1 MKKFEKV
8 LITSDFDGTLKN
20 DEDIITKEV
29 RDAIAYFISEGGCF
43 TVSTG
48 RTYQGFHLYDPEYIN
63 APVLLANG
71 AMAYDYKNKQIAFFD
86 GIGDEG
92 LAAVRAVRDNF
103 PSASIEMYPFNETYA
118 INLTDDTERHFTS
131 QKIPFTVLTDPFEAA
146 RPWAKVMIGSDEKTS
161 SEIQIFLKAFTDDPA
176 FLPTSGSFI
185 EVMKKGVDKG
195 TGLHKLADYLGVPHE
210 RCYAVGDGYNDV
222 EMLTA
227 AAGAFVP
234 ENGSPEALA
243 AATHVVRSN
252 NDNAVA
258 HVVEILDRLYPTQK

>member
-20 DEDIITKEV
+20 DEGVITQEV
-29 RDAIAYFISEGGCF
+29 RDAIAYFIAEGGYF

-48 RTYQGFHLYDPEYIN
+48 RTYQGFHLYDPAYIN

-71 AMAYDYKNKQIAFFD
+71 ALAYDYETKSVAFFD

-92 LAAVRAVRDNF
+92 LAAVRAVRDSF

-118 INLTDDTERHFTS
+118 IHLTDDTERHFTS
-131 QKIPFTVLTDPFEAA
+131 QFIAFNVITDPEQAK
-146 RPWAKVMIGSDEKTS
+146 RPWQKVMIGSDNETS
-161 SEIQIFLKAFTDDPA
+161 PKIQKLLKSVTDDPA
-176 FLPTSGSFI
+176 FLPTTGSFV

-195 TGLHKLADYLGVPHE
+195 TGLHKLADYLDVPYD

-222 EMLTA
+222 EMLAA

-234 ENGSPEALA
+234 ENSAPEALA
-243 AATHVVRSN
+243 AATHIVRSN
-252 NDNAVA
+252 NDHAVA
-258 HVVEILDRLYPTQK
+258 HVIEILDRMYPR

>member
-8 LITSDFDGTLKN
+8 LIASDFDGTLKN
-20 DEDIITKEV
+20 DEGVITKEV
-29 RDAIAYFISEGGCF
+29 REAIAYFIAEGGYF

-48 RTYQGFHLYDPEYIN
+48 RTYQGFHLYEPGYIN

-71 AMAYDYKNKQIAFFD
+71 AMAYDYEKKSVVFFD

-103 PSASIEMYPFNETYA
+103 PAASIEMYPFNETYA
-118 INLTDDTERHFTS
+118 IHLTQDTERHFTS
-131 QKIPFTVLTDPFEAA
+131 QFIDFNVIVDPEQAK
-146 RPWAKVMIGSDEKTS
+146 RPWQKVMIGSDAVTS
-161 SEIQIFLKAFTDDPA
+161 PAIQQLIKSATDDPA
-176 FLPTSGSFI
+176 FLPTTGSFI

-195 TGLHKLADYLGVPHE
+195 TGLHKLADYLAVPHE
-210 RCYAVGDGYNDV
+210 RCYAAGDGYNDV

-234 ENGSPEALA
+234 ENSAPEALA
-243 AATHVVRSN
+243 VATHIVRSN
-252 NDNAVA
+252 NDHAIA
-258 HVVEILDRLYPTQK
+258 HVIEILDRMCSG